1 MSVELVVE
9 VLSLYT
15 DIIMSYEQ
23 AYEFDYMADE
33 GEVGNFLD
41 EMEEENND
49 DRDVGIDEYEMVR
62 RSFFV
67 VTFVF
72 VV

>member
-15 DIIMSYEQ
+15 DITMSYEQ